1 MNILV
6 YSGLELLGDG
16 VMKLPF
22 VRALRRTWPE
32 ARITWLAGKGRTVY
46 SDILSPLVR
55 DCLDEV
61 IADAGIGTAPRELL
75 RRPLAG
81 RRFDLVIDTQR
92 RVLTS
97 LILRRIRSR
106 CFVSGAAGFLL
117 SSRKPRLPYRK
128 PQSMAQQ
135 LFDLIEIASG
145 KRPAPDFTLRLD
157 EEWRA
162 LARRLLPEGPVYVGI
177 APGAGGAHKRWPL
190 ERFIAL
196 AHAQLAED
204 RIPVFLLGPDE
215 TPFLAPLRE
224 ALPNAVYPLQDERAG
239 DGPPSPL
246 LTIAVAQR
254 LALVVANDSG
264 TGHLAAAAGC
274 KMVSLFGPTRAE
286 KFAPCAA
293 QLEIIDAAAFGSAD
307 MTAIPVAAASAAVA
321 RLLTSG

>member
-22 VRALRRTWPE
+22 VRGLRRTWPE

-46 SDILSPLVR
+46 SDTLRPLVR

-61 IADAGIGTAPRELL
+61 IEDAGIGTAPRELL
-75 RRPLAG
+75 HRPLAG

-92 RVLTS
+92 RVLTT
-97 LILRRIRSR
+97 LILRRIRNR

-128 PQSMAQQ
+128 PPAMIEQ

-145 KRPAPDFTLRLD
+145 TRPEPDFALLLD
-157 EEWRA
+157 ASWRER
-162 LARRLLPEGPVYVGI
+162 ARRLLPEGPVYVGI

-190 ERFIAL
+190 DRFVAL
-196 AHAQLAED
+196 AQAQRAAG

-215 TPFLAPLRE
+215 APFLAQLRE
-224 ALPNAVYPLQDERAG
+224 SLPEALYPLQDEREAG
-239 DGPPSPL
+239 GGPL
-246 LTIAVAQR
+246 LTIAIAQH
-254 LALVVANDSG
+254 LAVVIANDSG

-274 KMVSLFGPTRAE
+274 PMVSLFGPTRAA
-286 KFAPCAA
+286 KFAPCASRR
-293 QLEIIDAAAFGSAD
+293 EIIEADAFGSTD
-307 MTAIPVAAASAAVA
+307 MAAIPVAAATAAID
-321 RLLTSG
+321 RLLIPL